1 MKLFKK
7 LLKLGKILLVG
18 IIWSYVYIRS
28 TLFLFKSVWSFNY
41 LSQAH
46 WKVINTYWNE
56 GGKISTGKDYLF
68 VLCLLLLIPLWL
80 WGWRRLCRTN
90 FLSII
95 LSPVT
100 WYQKREA
107 ENYIKSMSRI
117 KIHNIGISVGE
128 EVKQDF
134 ENKLKKQ
141 QTKIENAS
149 KTSEN
154 IRSQIKNKLSRS
166 S

>member
-18 IIWSYVYIRS
+18 IIWSYVYIQS

-41 LSQAH
+41 LSRAH

-56 GGKISTGKDYLF
+56 GGKIITGKDYLF

-80 WGWRRLCRTN
+80 WGWKRLCRTN
-90 FLSII
+90 FLALF
-95 LSPVT
+95 LSPIT
-100 WYQKREA
+100 WHQKREA
-107 ENYIKSMSRI
+107 DKYLKSMSRI
-117 KIHNIGISVGE
+117 KIHNIGVSTGDD
-128 EVKQDF
+128 VKQDF

-141 QTKIENAS
+141 QAEIEKTS
-149 KTSEN
+149 KTSQTL
-154 IRSQIKNKLSRS
+154 RSQIKDKLNQS